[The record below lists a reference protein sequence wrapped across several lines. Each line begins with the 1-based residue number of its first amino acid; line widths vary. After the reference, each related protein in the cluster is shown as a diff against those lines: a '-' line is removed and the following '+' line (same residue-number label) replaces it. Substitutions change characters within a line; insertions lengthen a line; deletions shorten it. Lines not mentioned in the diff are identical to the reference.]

1 MTPEKIIA
9 HMDAYVDEYIRLEP
23 REDFDP
29 CIVGIG
35 RRFNDTVLVYSTKAI
50 IDMHVRGGME
60 VEEAIEFFEVNT
72 VGGWFGEGTP
82 IFLADTP
89 DITEEW
95 E

>member
-9 HMDAYVDEYIRLEP
+9 YMDLTVEEYVRLEP
-23 REDFDP
+23 REEYDP

-35 RRFNDTVLVYSTKAI
+35 RRCSDTVLVYSTKAI
-50 IDMHVRGGME
+50 IDMHVLGGME
-60 VEEAIEFFEVNT
+60 VEEAVEFFEFNT
-72 VGGWFGEGTP
+72 VGGWFGNGTP